1 MLQETEPAAVSPPLC
16 HVPESPVYQVY
27 CIRSILHCTVL
38 YCTVLYQVYATI
50 VAFYL
55 PLTVI
60 IILNTQIYVIA
71 RRIISRVR
79 QDTWHVVFITVKTAA
94 GEEEPQLVAAP
105 AGGEPRGD
113 GRHHGHRRHPHR
125 RQAQAERGRARGRAG
140 EEGGCVRDQHT
151 ARHGQR

>member
-1 MLQETEPAAVSPPLC
+1 MERNEQICNSTWLKIVTNLCKASMLQETEPAAASPPLC

-27 CIRSILHCTVL
+27 CIRSILQSALPLYCTVL

-79 QDTWHVVFITVKTAA
+79 RTWHVAR
-94 GEEEPQLVAAP
+94 GLYNCENCCRRRRAP
-105 AGGEPRGD
+105 ACRGT
-113 GRHHGHRRHPHR
+113 
-125 RQAQAERGRARGRAG
+125 
-140 EEGGCVRDQHT
+140 CWW
-151 ARHGQR
+151 

>member
-1 MLQETEPAAVSPPLC
+1 MLQETEPAAASPPLC

-27 CIRSILHCTVL
+27 CIRSILYYTVL

-79 QDTWHVVFITVKTAA
+79 QDT
-94 GEEEPQLVAAP
+94 
-105 AGGEPRGD
+105 
-113 GRHHGHRRHPHR
+113 
-125 RQAQAERGRARGRAG
+125 
-140 EEGGCVRDQHT
+140 
-151 ARHGQR
+151 